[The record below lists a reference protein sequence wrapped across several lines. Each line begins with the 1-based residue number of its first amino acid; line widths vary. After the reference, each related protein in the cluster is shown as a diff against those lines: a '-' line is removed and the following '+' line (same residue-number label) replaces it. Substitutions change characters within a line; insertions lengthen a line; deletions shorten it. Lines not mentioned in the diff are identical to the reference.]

1 MRKIKNIDMLNGNL
15 FSSIIRFSIPLLF
28 VGLIQNLFSAVDIM
42 VLGFMADTNA
52 VAAVGATSTL
62 IHLLVNIALGISSG
76 SKIVL
81 SRLMG
86 EGEEE
91 KTRETVY
98 TSMMTA
104 LGLGILL
111 TVLGVSLSPLFL
123 RIVKCPAEIFDDA
136 LAYLR
141 IYFLSSPAIML
152 YNFGSNVI
160 QVDGDSQRPLYYM
173 IVSGLLNV
181 ALNFVLCMI
190 MSEKVAAVA
199 IATAA
204 SQVLGAAL
212 VMARLLR
219 MDGPCRFRI
228 RGGRW
233 NTKLFCKLISNGLP
247 IGLSHSL
254 YSIANLQIQSNIN
267 VLGPAAIAGNSAMTS
282 IDNIEASIVSTPWS
296 ASAGVFVG
304 KNVGANNRKRVK
316 LSVLYCLSITTVL
329 SIVLSALCV
338 TFSRPLVFL
347 FVDDEQALMYAQ
359 IRMLYTTLPYA
370 IAAAN
375 GVLSNTI
382 QAFGYSMLSTANSI
396 VSVLLFR
403 VFWMQVIFPQNPTF
417 HMLML
422 CFLVSWCLVLTVN
435 IISFIYLYFF
445 RFAKGKIKKIG

>member
-1 MRKIKNIDMLNGNL
+1 MVNGKL

-42 VLGFMADTNA
+42 VLGFMADTKA

-76 SKIVL
+76 AKIIL

-86 EGEEE
+86 EGEKE
-91 KTRETVY
+91 KTKATVY

-104 LGLGILL
+104 LGLGFLL
-111 TVLGVSLSPLFL
+111 TVLGVMLSPTFL
-123 RIVKCPAEIFDDA
+123 KIVKCPPEIFDDA

-141 IYFLSSPAIML
+141 IYFISAPAIMI

-173 IVSGLLNV
+173 IASGLLNV
-181 ALNFVLCMI
+181 GLNFVLCMI

-199 IATAA
+199 IATAV
-204 SQVLGAAL
+204 SQVLGAVL
-212 VMARLLR
+212 VMCRLLK
-219 MDGPCRFRI
+219 MDGPCRFQFS
-228 RGGRW
+228 GGLW
-233 NTKLFCKLISNGLP
+233 STKLFGKILSNGLP

-296 ASAGVFVG
+296 TAAGVFVG
-304 KNVGANNRKRVK
+304 KNVGAENRKRVK
-316 LSVLYCLSITTVL
+316 LSILYCLSITTVL
-329 SIVLSALCV
+329 SIFFSTLSV
-338 TFSRPLVFL
+338 IFSKPLVYL
-347 FVDDEQALMYAQ
+347 FVDDEKALMYAQ

-370 IAAAN
+370 IASAN
-375 GVLSNTI
+375 GILSNTI
-382 QAFGYSMLSTANSI
+382 QSFGYSMVSTANSI
-396 VSVLLFR
+396 ISVLLFR
-403 VFWMQVIFPQNPTF
+403 VFWMQVLFPQNPTF

-422 CFLVSWCLVLTVN
+422 CFLVSWCLVLAVN
-435 IISFIYLYFF
+435 IISLTYIYFF